1 MLSKFLPLVH
11 ENLEGT
17 PETREEL
24 TDRNRGGKL
33 SHLGGLVDHQQNE
46 FIAVRGKGLRNLGAL
61 SLWVPCSNL

>member
-1 MLSKFLPLVH
+1 MKIWKGHPK
-11 ENLEGT
+11 
-17 PETREEL
+17 REKNSL
-24 TDRNRGGKL
+24 TATVAVYKL